1 MTVDTALATL
11 QTIDLNGQWVVTD
24 ESRPSGIYPNFMPKY
39 ASECTGGQILKFQN
53 TFDRTCD
60 DIGMGIQT
68 KIPRKPVMIPTPR
81 SISGR

>member
-39 ASECTGGQILKFQN
+39 VSECTEG
-53 TFDRTCD
+53 
-60 DIGMGIQT
+60 
-68 KIPRKPVMIPTPR
+68 
-81 SISGR
+81 